1 MDIKLI
7 SLMKEALMTRRLN
20 SKPESD
26 DVHRFAMIMR
36 MLAVA
41 VVILLVMCGRGY
53 AETKIVWSS
62 FCSGTIVQSDKGTNV
77 ASMLGEPFVGS
88 GSAGSIVL
96 TSGFGTY
103 ILSKGVVSGI
113 ANSSLGVP
121 AVYSLSQNYPNPF
134 NPSTTIEY
142 GLPSAS
148 KVRLTVFDV
157 LGRNV
162 ATLYNGEQEAGYQRL
177 RWNAPVSSG
186 VYFYSIDATSVQ
198 NPERR
203 FVQVKKMLLIK

>member
-1 MDIKLI
+1 
-7 SLMKEALMTRRLN
+7 MTGKQN
-20 SKPESD
+20 TKPESD
-26 DVHRFAMIMR
+26 DIHRFATIMWV
-36 MLAVA
+36 LAVA
-41 VVILLVMCGRGY
+41 VVILLVMYGRGH
-53 AETKIVWSS
+53 AETKIVWSA
-62 FCSGTIVQSDKGTNV
+62 FGSGTCAQTDKGTNV

-88 GSAGSIVL
+88 GSAGNIVL

-103 ILSKGVVSGI
+103 GLIKGVVSGI
-113 ANSSLGVP
+113 SNLRLGIP
-121 AVYSLSQNYPNPF
+121 SVYSLSQNYPNPF
-134 NPSTTIEY
+134 NPSTTIEH

-162 ATLYNGEQEAGYQRL
+162 ATLYNEEQEAGYQRL

-203 FVQVKKMLLIK
+203 FVQVMKMLLIK

>member
-1 MDIKLI
+1 ME
-7 SLMKEALMTRRLN
+7 EALMTRRLN

-26 DVHRFAMIMR
+26 DIHRFATIMR

-41 VVILLVMCGRGY
+41 VMILPVMYSRGHG
-53 AETKIVWSS
+53 ETKIVWSS
-62 FCSGTIVQSDKGTNV
+62 FGSGTIVQSDKGTNV
-77 ASMLGEPFVGS
+77 VSMLGGPFVGS

-113 ANSSLGVP
+113 ANLRLGVP

-142 GLPSAS
+142 GLPSTS
-148 KVRLTVFDV
+148 TVQLTVFDI

-162 ATLYNGEQEAGYQRL
+162 ATLYNGVQEAGYQRL
-177 RWNAPVSSG
+177 RWDAPVSTG
-186 VYFYSIDATSVQ
+186 IYFYRIDATSVQ

-203 FVQVKKMLLIK
+203 FMQVKKMLLIK